1 MAADSGIKLDIARS
15 IVVIENSFMAMQD
28 KEIFVNHQPQIIL
41 IAGNMA
47 AGKSSVAQALAQR
60 LPKSV
65 HLRGDVFRR
74 MIVNG
79 QAEMTSNLSA
89 EAYQQLQLRYHLAA
103 VVAREYL
110 QAGFTVVY
118 QDIIIGSALS
128 EVIATFHDVPL
139 SAIVLCPRPEVVA
152 ARDAARSK
160 TGYTDETMVD
170 AFDRILRTETPRL
183 GYWLDSSDLTV
194 EETVDRILASFQV
207 E

>member
-1 MAADSGIKLDIARS
+1 
-15 IVVIENSFMAMQD
+15 MQD
-28 KEIFVNHQPQIIL
+28 KELLVNHQPQIIL
-41 IAGNMA
+41 ITGNMA
-47 AGKSSVAQALAQR
+47 AGKSSVAQALARR

-65 HLRGDVFRR
+65 HLRGDMFRR
-74 MIVNG
+74 AIVNG
-79 QAEMTSNLSA
+79 QAEMTLNLSA

-128 EVIATFHDVPL
+128 EVIATFDDVPL
-139 SAIVLCPRPEVVA
+139 SAIVLCPSPEAVA
-152 ARDAARSK
+152 AREAGRSK
-160 TGYTDETMVD
+160 TGYTDEKMVY

-183 GYWLDSSDLTV
+183 GYWLDSTDLTV

>member
-1 MAADSGIKLDIARS
+1 MP
-15 IVVIENSFMAMQD
+15 MQD
-28 KEIFVNHQPQIIL
+28 KEVLVNHQPQIVL
-41 IAGNMA
+41 ITGNMA
-47 AGKSSVAQALAQR
+47 AGKSSVAQALAER

-65 HLRGDVFRR
+65 HLRGDIFRR

-103 VVAREYL
+103 TVARQYL

-128 EVIATFHDVPL
+128 EVIAAFDDVPL
-139 SAIVLCPRPEVVA
+139 SAIVLCPSPEVVA

-183 GYWLDSSDLTV
+183 GYWLDNSNLTV
-194 EETVDRILASFQV
+194 AETVDRILKHLSQS
-207 E
+207 

>member
-1 MAADSGIKLDIARS
+1 MNSNQQAA
-15 IVVIENSFMAMQD
+15 
-28 KEIFVNHQPQIIL
+28 NHQPQIIM
-41 IAGNMA
+41 ITGNMA
-47 AGKSSVAQALAQR
+47 AGKSTAAQSLAER

-65 HLRGDVFRR
+65 HLRGDIFRR

-79 QAEMTSNLSA
+79 QAEMALNLSA

-103 VVAREYL
+103 MAARQYL

-128 EVIATFHDVPL
+128 EVVAAFHDVPL
-139 SAIVLCPRPEVVA
+139 SAIVLCPQAEVVA

-160 TGYTDETMVD
+160 TGYANETMVY

-183 GYWLDSSDLTV
+183 GYWLDSTHLTV
-194 EETVDRILASFQV
+194 QETVDRILANLQD